1 MLSDFK
7 KFVNPIKR
15 WARNNESDIFL
26 TISIVLISLIIFGS
40 IILINFSKENESI
53 MIQNPS
59 ASVIENIMINSDESI
74 EQGNFVGSIN
84 SIKYHWPDC
93 SFAKRI
99 SEENKVWFP
108 SEQEAQNSGY
118 IRCGSF
124 EKYAPKNN

>member
-7 KFVNPIKR
+7 KFVK
-15 WARNNESDIFL
+15 NNESDIFL

-84 SIKYHWPDC
+84 STKYHWPDC